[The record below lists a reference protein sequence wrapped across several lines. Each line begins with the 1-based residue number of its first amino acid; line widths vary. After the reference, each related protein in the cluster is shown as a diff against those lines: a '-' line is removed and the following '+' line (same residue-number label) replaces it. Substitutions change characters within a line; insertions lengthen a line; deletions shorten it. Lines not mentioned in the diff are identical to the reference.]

1 MYRWIS
7 IVLLTMT
14 FAVIAQM
21 PTEYG
26 PYDVGVRMRSI
37 SRPSDTDTTTRVMD
51 VYIWYPADPI
61 IGFWVEALQG
71 YWESRV
77 VLGDT
82 ARPVVFYSHG
92 ACGHP
97 LASVYYTSFL
107 PSWGFVT
114 VATMHPGSM
123 FGEEDCLD
131 SAALGDTW
139 INRPGDVD
147 FTRRWLIDLSLD
159 SAGLFGVLD
168 TNRIGM
174 SGHSFGARTTYAM
187 LNRYDYFLAGL
198 AFSGNYVDRFG
209 APMNCMEDIRGI
221 SQPIMI
227 QNGTYDFGL
236 THTSASEIFDTLDS
250 PKYWVEIHRATHSAW
265 SDTCTIELDPFCGA
279 DSVLDYEIGH
289 EIIRKY
295 SLAFLMRYVMGDSR
309 FDDYLADSSDTFVNY
324 AFDVGMSIFDGQLP
338 KNIEI
343 LAYPNPF
350 NSAVSFGIHRAG
362 SASWPGGTARLEI
375 FDLAGNLISRGAAA
389 SSAYDMQYFSAHSK
403 WNGSIQS
410 CLSGLSA
417 EESPALAVW
426 HPDENIPT
434 GLYLARISV
443 GKYSRTIPIVYIK

>member
-1 MYRWIS
+1 MHRLI
-7 IVLLTMT
+7 IILLFALTAAVL
-14 FAVIAQM
+14 AQM

-26 PYDVGVRMRSI
+26 HYDVGVRVRTI
-37 SRPSDTDTTTRVMD
+37 ERPSDTDSTTRAMD
-51 VYIWYPADPI
+51 IYIWYPSDPI
-61 IGFWVEALQG
+61 IGFWVEELQA

-82 ARPVVFYSHG
+82 ARPVIFCSHG

-123 FGEEDCLD
+123 FGDEDCLD

-168 TNRIGM
+168 TNRMGM

-236 THTSASEIFDTLDS
+236 THLSAEEIYDTLES

-279 DSVLDYEIGH
+279 DSVIDYEIGH

-295 SLAFLMRYVMGDSR
+295 SLAFLMRYVMGDGR
-309 FDDYLADSSDTFVNY
+309 FDDYLTDTSDTFVNY
-324 AFDVGMSIFDGQLP
+324 VFDVGMSIFDGHLP
-338 KNIEI
+338 KYTDIR
-343 LAYPNPF
+343 AFPNPF
-350 NSAVSFGIHRAG
+350 NSSVSFHIHRAG
-362 SASWPGGTARLEI
+362 SALWPGGTARLEI
-375 FDLAGNLISRGAAA
+375 FDLAGNLVSRGAAA
-389 SSAYDMQYFSAHSK
+389 SSAQDFHSFSTHPK
-403 WNGSIQS
+403 DDGSAQS
-410 CLSGLSA
+410 YVSGLSA
-417 EESPALAVW
+417 EEAPALGVW
-426 HPDENIPT
+426 HPDASVPA
-434 GLYLARISV
+434 GLYIARFSL
-443 GKYSRTIPIVYIK
+443 GSYSRTIPIVYMK